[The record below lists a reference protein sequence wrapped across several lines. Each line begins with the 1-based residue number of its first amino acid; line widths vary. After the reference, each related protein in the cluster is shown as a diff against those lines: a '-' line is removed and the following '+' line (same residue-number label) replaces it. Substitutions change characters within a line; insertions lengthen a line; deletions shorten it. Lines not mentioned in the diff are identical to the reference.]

1 MARKLSRRALLWGLG
16 LAITQRFCQMMG
28 GTATVESTLGQGS
41 TFTIRLPVVVVTAK
55 DLTPDD
61 RRRLNGYVERIL
73 QKGAYSREEL
83 LREIHHLV
91 AACVRSER
99 PSTEEV

>member
-41 TFTIRLPVVVVTAK
+41 TFTIRL
-55 DLTPDD
+55 
-61 RRRLNGYVERIL
+61 
-73 QKGAYSREEL
+73 
-83 LREIHHLV
+83 V
-91 AACVRSER
+91 AACVRSQR